1 MKKWRRMQKGRFYS
15 RQMNLVCKTPC
26 FTHGPI
32 IPCVKSQH
40 LLTALAKMAFPYA
53 NRPVLH
59 TASKSRKQ
67 NPVFYTR
74 QMNPV
79 CKTPCFTHG
88 PDQNSVPVCKNPTFT
103 HGKLAPCVK
112 RPILL
117 TGWYNWNAVLSTKM
131 PVFVDKKSCGG
142 VRVFWH
148 VKLSSGMSRFPSLL
162 PSWVEL
168 SLFGNRWLI
177 QILVF
182 LGLIV
187 NNW

>member
-1 MKKWRRMQKGRFYS
+1 
-15 RQMNLVCKTPC
+15 MNLVCEIRC

-40 LLTALAKMAFPYA
+40 LLTALAKMASPYA
-53 NRPVLH
+53 NRPILL

-74 QMNPV
+74 QVNLV

-117 TGWYNWNAVLSTKM
+117 TGWYNWFQLTRFYPQNRGFLWTKCVLSGFYPQTRGFLWTKLA
-131 PVFVDKKSCGG
+131 VA
-142 VRVFWH
+142 
-148 VKLSSGMSRFPSLL
+148 
-162 PSWVEL
+162 E
-168 SLFGNRWLI
+168 
-177 QILVF
+177 
-182 LGLIV
+182 
-187 NNW
+187 